1 MTEKPWLAAY
11 DPGVPHEVA
20 IPAVTLPVQLDR
32 TAERFAERPAV
43 RFMGRTRTFAELQAE
58 VGRCAALLADLGVRP
73 GDRVALLFPN
83 VPHEVVAYYG
93 ALRIGAVVV
102 QVNPLGTAQDMA
114 NCLRD
119 SGAKVLVALDVLLG
133 RFLDGVRDVPLQHLL
148 VSRLAGELPFA
159 DRVKLQLGRLLGKVR
174 MPPGRLGEDFG
185 GRLSRTAATAAVA
198 AIGPED
204 LALLQYTGG
213 TTGTP
218 KAAMLTHR
226 NLIANVE
233 QSRAWEGSTPEG
245 SDACMLVVPCFH
257 VYGMTV
263 GMNLSVR
270 NARTMILQARF
281 EAEAVMRAI
290 QAFRPAVFP
299 GVQVFYQ
306 RIAAH
311 PRVRRYDLT
320 SLKMCLSGAGPLMRE
335 TQEAFE
341 AVTGARVVEGYG
353 LTEASPVTHCNPLF
367 GRRKIGTIGVPF
379 PSTDAKLVDL
389 KTGDRAVAA
398 GSPGELCVRGPQVM
412 RGYWN
417 REAESREVLRD
428 GWLHT
433 GDIAQMDEEGFFT
446 IVDRKKEMIKSGG
459 ENVYPRDIE
468 EVLFRHPAVQDAGV
482 VGVPDAKLGE
492 MVKAFVVLK
501 PGAAATPEALIA
513 FCRASLS
520 GFQTPKALE
529 LRAKLP
535 RTEIGK
541 LLRRVLVEEDR
552 KRRGGTS

>member
-1 MTEKPWLAAY
+1 MTAKAWTAWY
-11 DPGVPHEVA
+11 DPGVPSEVD
-20 IPAVTLPVQLDR
+20 IPAVTLPAMLDR
-32 TAERFAERPAV
+32 SVERFGGRPATV
-43 RFMGRTRTFAELQAE
+43 FMGRTLTFAELGAE
-58 VGRCAALLADLGVRP
+58 VGHCASLLAEGGVRR

-83 VPHEVVAYYG
+83 VPHEVIAYYG
-93 ALRIGAVVV
+93 ALRAGAVVV
-102 QVNPLGTAQDMA
+102 QINPLGTDQDMA
-114 NCLRD
+114 NALKD
-119 SGAKVLVALDVLLG
+119 SGAKVLIALDVLLG
-133 RFLDGVRDVPLQHLL
+133 RFLGGITGVPLEHLF
-148 VSRLAGELPFA
+148 VSRLGSALPFG
-159 DRVKLQLGRLLGKVR
+159 DRIKLQLGRLLGKVSL
-174 MPPGRLGEDFG
+174 PPRNLGEDFG
-185 GRLSRTAATAAVA
+185 ARLARTTSVAATAA
-198 AIGPED
+198 IGPDD

-226 NLIANVE
+226 NLVANVE

-245 SDACMLVVPCFH
+245 TDACLLVVPCFH

-270 NARTMILQARF
+270 NARTMILHARF
-281 EAEAVMRAI
+281 EAEPVMRSI
-290 QAFRPAVFP
+290 QRYRPTVFP
-299 GVQVFYQ
+299 GVQIFYQ

-311 PRVRRYDLT
+311 PRVKRYDLT

-341 AVTGARVVEGYG
+341 AATGARVVEGYG

-367 GRRKIGTIGVPF
+367 GKRKIGTIGVPF

-389 KTGDRAVAA
+389 DTGQHEVAE

-417 REAESREVLRD
+417 RDVETKEVIRD

-433 GDIAQMDEEGFFT
+433 GDIAEMDAEGFFT

-468 EVLFRHPAVQDAGV
+468 EVLFRHPSVQDAGV
-482 VGVPDAKLGE
+482 IGVPDPKLGE
-492 MVKAFVVLK
+492 RVKAFVVLK
-501 PGAAATPEALIA
+501 PGSTATAEELIGY
-513 FCRASLS
+513 CRASLS
-520 GFQTPKALE
+520 GFRTPKDIE
-529 LRAKLP
+529 FRPKLP

-541 LLRRVLVEEDR
+541 LLRRELVAQER
-552 KRRGGTS
+552 TKREART